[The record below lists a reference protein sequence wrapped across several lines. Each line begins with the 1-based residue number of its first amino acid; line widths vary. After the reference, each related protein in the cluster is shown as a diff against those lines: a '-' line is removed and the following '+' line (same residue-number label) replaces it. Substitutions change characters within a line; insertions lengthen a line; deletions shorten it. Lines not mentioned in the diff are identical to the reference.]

1 MMKRNLLT
9 IPVLSLVFGLFLS
22 CSEDKPDN
30 TPTALS
36 APSGVVLHGSGESSF
51 TFQWSP
57 VTGATSYEWQL
68 LDASNAVFQKGSV
81 TSRNVTVSPVE
92 AGVKYSFKVR
102 AVSAESTSD
111 WSSPIEAYIEKKPDP
126 GPDPSVDYTK
136 YYGDF
141 MIPSVEEDGL
151 ARAFPG
157 AEGGGMYATGGRGG
171 KVLHVT
177 TLEDTGS
184 EGSLRWACTQ
194 NYPRIIVFDVAGVI
208 ALKSQLQ
215 VQGTRLRRPHRGLP
229 RRRRGSVES
238 RK

>member
-111 WSSPIEAYIEKKPDP
+111 WSSPIEAYIEKK
-126 GPDPSVDYTK
+126 
-136 YYGDF
+136 
-141 MIPSVEEDGL
+141 
-151 ARAFPG
+151 
-157 AEGGGMYATGGRGG
+157 
-171 KVLHVT
+171 
-177 TLEDTGS
+177 
-184 EGSLRWACTQ
+184 
-194 NYPRIIVFDVAGVI
+194 VFF
-208 ALKSQLQ
+208 
-215 VQGTRLRRPHRGLP
+215 R
-229 RRRRGSVES
+229 
-238 RK
+238 